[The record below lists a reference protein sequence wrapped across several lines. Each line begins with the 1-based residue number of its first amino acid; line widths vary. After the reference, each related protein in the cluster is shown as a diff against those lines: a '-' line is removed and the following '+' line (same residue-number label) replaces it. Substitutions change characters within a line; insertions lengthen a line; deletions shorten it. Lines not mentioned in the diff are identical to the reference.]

1 MRCTDKKCDY
11 EQSNHTPESTVRGL
25 QINLS
30 SRIDCALASLAL
42 NLTDIPSCPRCQSS
56 KLRPGVC
63 WFGEELPLDELNRVE
78 RWFQDTRKVDLVLVV
93 GTERTPFVREAQSKG
108 AEVAWLNLFE
118 DDLVDTGGDWYVS
131 GNASETLPALV
142 DRALQ

>member
-1 MRCTDKKCDY
+1 M
-11 EQSNHTPESTVRGL
+11 
-25 QINLS
+25 
-30 SRIDCALASLAL
+30 
-42 NLTDIPSCPRCQSS
+42 
-56 KLRPGVC
+56 
-63 WFGEELPLDELNRVE
+63 
-78 RWFQDTRKVDLVLVV
+78 VLVV
-93 GTERTPFVREAQSKG
+93 GTERTPFVREAQLKG

>member
-1 MRCTDKKCDY
+1 
-11 EQSNHTPESTVRGL
+11 
-25 QINLS
+25 
-30 SRIDCALASLAL
+30 
-42 NLTDIPSCPRCQSS
+42 
-56 KLRPGVC
+56 
-63 WFGEELPLDELNRVE
+63 
-78 RWFQDTRKVDLVLVV
+78 LVLVI

-118 DDLVDTGGDWYVS
+118 DDLADTGGDWYVS